1 MAGSRSAKRE
11 QFPFAQASALVRDL
25 ITPNPLIYW
34 ADFLFSVT
42 LGWGAFIGAVNMR
55 LLSWPQIGLMVVAVL
70 ALYRAAIFTHELAH
84 LKKGSFGFFRWVWNL
99 TCGFPLMV
107 PSFAYQG
114 VHIDHHR
121 KDLYGT
127 EEDGEYLPFATS
139 PQREILAYVAYSV
152 VFPLVLVGRFVFLT
166 ALSYFVPPV
175 RKWTWENASSLK
187 IDMSYKRGPEGPK
200 DDPTWRIQQFLTLVY
215 GATAFTLIW
224 LGVLPGQFL
233 VLWWAVGAG
242 IIFLNSLRTLVAHA
256 YRNPAGRSINLT
268 EQLLNSVSIPGNR
281 FFTTLWAPVGLR
293 YHSTH
298 HLFANIPYH
307 NLGKAH
313 RRLVK
318 DLANN
323 EVYLQTLRPSFFD
336 ALRRIWIESRDAQ
349 AQNAP
354 AENPL
359 TS

>member
-1 MAGSRSAKRE
+1 M
-11 QFPFAQASALVRDL
+11 RDL
-25 ITPNPLIYW
+25 HAPNPLIYW
-34 ADFLFSVT
+34 VDFLFSVT
-42 LGWGAFIGAVNMR
+42 LGWGAFVLALQST
-55 LLSWPQIGLMVVAVL
+55 LLSWPQIGLTVVAIL
-70 ALYRAAIFTHELAH
+70 ALYRAVIFTHELSH
-84 LKKGSFGFFRWVWNL
+84 LKKGSFGFFRLVWNL

-152 VFPLVLVGRFVFLT
+152 VFPLVLIGRFVFLT
-166 ALSYFVPPV
+166 GMSYFIPAL
-175 RKWTWENASSLK
+175 RKWAWTHASSLK

-200 DDPTWRIQQFLTLVY
+200 DDPNWRIQEFATLVY
-215 GATAFTLIW
+215 GAAALGLVWF
-224 LGVLPGQFL
+224 GVLPAKVL

-242 IIFLNSLRTLVAHA
+242 IIFLNSLRTLVAHV
-256 YRNPAGRSINLT
+256 YRNPTGGTMTLT
-268 EQLLNSVSIPGNR
+268 DQLADSVSIPGNR
-281 FFTTLWAPVGLR
+281 FITTLWAPVGLR

-313 RRLVK
+313 RRLVN

-323 EVYLQTLRPSFFD
+323 EIYLKTLRPSLFE
-336 ALRRIWIESRDAQ
+336 ALRRLWIESREAQ
-349 AQNAP
+349 GQSAA
-354 AENPL
+354 AESPL